1 MESICATGIRVS
13 EVRYITVE
21 AARTGVAEVALK
33 GKIRT
38 ILLPQ
43 KLCRKLLKYAKTQ
56 KIVSGELFL
65 TRDGKSLSRKF
76 IWSEMKRLC
85 DRELFQNNAG
95 TVTSLVSREEFFAR
109 QSEMFVE
116 DTFNGSLPAFLAAF
130 GSRKKLSDAEI
141 DELQKVI
148 DSMRG

>member
-1 MESICATGIRVS
+1 MAEYKLGEVESIFADIIWNNEPLSSRRLA
-13 EVRYITVE
+13 ELAEERLNWK
-21 AARTGVAEVALK
+21 RTTTY
-33 GKIRT
+33 T
-38 ILLPQ
+38 IL
-43 KLCRKLLKYAKTQ
+43 
-56 KIVSGELFL
+56 
-65 TRDGKSLSRKF
+65 
-76 IWSEMKRLC
+76 KRLC
-85 DRELFQNNAG
+85 DRGLFQNNAG

-141 DELQKVI
+141 DELQSII